1 MAATTI
7 VPRIPISN
15 SIAANSNPRRRRRS
29 NSFGFPVAIRAT
41 ALSHNSALLRAAKHT
56 VDTYI
61 ENGMVVGL
69 GSGQASAMAIQ
80 YLGGK
85 LRSGALK
92 DLVGIP
98 MSVGCASEAV
108 NAGIRLN
115 AYGDTSHVDFAFND
129 ADVMEQGTL
138 VAVIG
143 RRKLG
148 KDESMIQEKR
158 ILNAASKLVF
168 MVTEEQ
174 YKIGPDGS
182 IPVLIQPLGWM
193 DTAEELDDLFL
204 GDAEVWRRS
213 SMGGA
218 GPTGG
223 DFPLVTKEGHHI
235 LDLIFTSPISLGEVA
250 ETLDNVGGVV
260 DHGVILKYPC
270 TAVIAS
276 ENGVR
281 IVDKLPAT
289 IEE

>member
-98 MSVGCASEAV
+98 M
-108 NAGIRLN
+108 
-115 AYGDTSHVDFAFND
+115 YVDFAFND
-129 ADVMEQGTL
+129 ADVVEQGTL